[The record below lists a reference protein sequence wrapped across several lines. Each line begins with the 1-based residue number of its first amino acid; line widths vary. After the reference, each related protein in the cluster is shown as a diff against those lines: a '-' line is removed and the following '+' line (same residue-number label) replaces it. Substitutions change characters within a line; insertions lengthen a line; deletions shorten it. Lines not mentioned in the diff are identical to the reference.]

1 MPTYEYE
8 CRSCG
13 RRFDV
18 VHGIHATRPTICEHC
33 GGELRKTMSTPAIH
47 FKGSGWAKK
56 DARGGLPS
64 TGKGA
69 SVDSD
74 AAIDAHADAGS
85 GKRSKSSA
93 GSSSSASSTSSTD
106 SSKGTST
113 PASGASS
120 AE

>member
-1 MPTYEYE
+1 MPIYEYE
-8 CRSCG
+8 CTSCG
-13 RRFDV
+13 RRVEV
-18 VHGIHATRPTICEHC
+18 VHGIHADRPTTCEHC
-33 GGELRKTMSTPAIH
+33 GGTLRKTMSAPAIH

-69 SVDSD
+69 SVDSE
-74 AAIDAHADAGS
+74 AAVDAHADAGS
-85 GKRSKSSA
+85 GKKSKSSA
-93 GSSSSASSTSSTD
+93 S